1 MQIGN
6 YLRIM
11 GFKYTVHSDKLY
23 FLTHTVVDWI
33 DVFTRQELAMIVV
46 DSLNYCISNKGLEV
60 FAWCLMPSHLH
71 MIARTAEA
79 DGNLSNIMRDFKKFT
94 SKKIV
99 KTIPEINESRKEW
112 LIRHLQTGVNSFQV
126 WKEGMHPIELYSQKF
141 MDQKLDYIHNNPV
154 AAGIVYEPQQYV
166 FSSARDYYE
175 SIKCMVN
182 ICYLG

>member
-1 MQIGN
+1 
-6 YLRIM
+6 
-11 GFKYTVHSDKLY
+11 
-23 FLTHTVVDWI
+23 
-33 DVFTRQELAMIVV
+33 
-46 DSLNYCISNKGLEV
+46 
-60 FAWCLMPSHLH
+60 
-71 MIARTAEA
+71 
-79 DGNLSNIMRDFKKFT
+79 MRDFKKYT

-112 LIRHLQTGVNSFQV
+112 LMRHLQTGVNSFQV

-175 SIKCMVN
+175 NMKGLVN